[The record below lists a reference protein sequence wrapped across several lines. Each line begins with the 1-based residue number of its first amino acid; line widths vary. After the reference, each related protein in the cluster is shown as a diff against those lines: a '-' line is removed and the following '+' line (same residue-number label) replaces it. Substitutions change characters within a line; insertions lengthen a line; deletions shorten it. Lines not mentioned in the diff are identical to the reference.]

1 MIRPLHV
8 LLEAAVARGASDL
21 HLSPGEMPW
30 LRVRGEMIPQEL
42 ESGPLTSDQIRQM
55 LQDVMEPEALERWR
69 AGEARSAHFAYAAEG
84 IGRFRLNVAE
94 TLSGTAGVIR
104 HIRDKIP
111 SPADL
116 GLPDALLELAGHPA
130 GLVFV
135 TGGAGEGKSTTLA
148 TLLDQIN
155 RTRSGHILTIEDPI
169 EFVHKPVRCRI
180 SQREVGVHTASFTHA
195 LQDALRQDPDVIVVG
210 EVRTEEQL
218 LLILQAAETGHLVL
232 GTAHTI
238 NAVSTLTRLVGM
250 VETARQG
257 QVRSQIAEA
266 LRGIATQRLVP
277 TVDGRRMAAFEVLV
291 NSPSVQ
297 KAITDQNTVEMRSA
311 IEMRREGMCT
321 LEQSLAELVLAGHV
335 SFADARDHANDRK
348 ALERHLGAT
357 TEAQYV

>member
-1 MIRPLHV
+1 MTQALHV

-30 LRVRGEMIPQEL
+30 LRVMGEMVRLEL
-42 ESGPLTSDQIRQM
+42 QSGPLIGEQIRRM
-55 LQDVMEPEALERWR
+55 LEEVMGTEARERWKGG
-69 AGEARSAHFAYAAEG
+69 AAHSANFAYAAEG
-84 IGRFRLNVAE
+84 IARFRINMAE
-94 TLSGTAGVIR
+94 TLTGTAGVVR
-104 HIRDKIP
+104 HIRDEIP

-116 GLPDALLELAGHPA
+116 GLPEALLELAGHPA

-135 TGGAGEGKSTTLA
+135 TGAAGEGKSTTLA

-169 EFVHKPVRCRI
+169 EFVHAPARCRI
-180 SQREVGVHTASFTHA
+180 SQREVGVHTASFTRA
-195 LQDALRQDPDVIVVG
+195 LEDALRQDPDVIVVG

-250 VETARQG
+250 VETARQP

-277 TVDGRRMAAFEVLV
+277 TVDGRRVAAFEVLV
-291 NSPSVQ
+291 NTPPVQ
-297 KAITDQNTVEMRSA
+297 ANIKDQNTVEIRSA
-311 IEMRREGMCT
+311 IEMRRAGMCT
-321 LEQSLAELVLAGHV
+321 LEQSLADLVLAGHV
-335 SFADARDHANDRK
+335 MYADARKHANDRK
-348 ALERHLGAT
+348 ALERHTGVT
-357 TEAQYV
+357 GEAQYV